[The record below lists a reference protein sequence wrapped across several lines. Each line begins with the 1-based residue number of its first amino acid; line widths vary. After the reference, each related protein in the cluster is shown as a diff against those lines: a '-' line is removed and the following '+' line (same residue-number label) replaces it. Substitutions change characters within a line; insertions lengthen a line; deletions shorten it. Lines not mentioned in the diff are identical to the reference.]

1 VARDSG
7 KESVASEL
15 LEAAD
20 DEISDDEAG
29 ESLNAIPEM
38 MRRLVAAGLSG
49 FFLTEEAFRKALGDT
64 VPKDWS
70 DFASEQSER
79 TRSELL
85 DRLSSEIGR
94 ALENVDVGAVLSDLL
109 AGSTVE
115 VKAEIRLKPNPAGGH
130 PKPKNKPKDS

>member
-1 VARDSG
+1 MARDSG
-7 KESVASEL
+7 EKSATSEL
-15 LEAAD
+15 LEDAQE
-20 DEISDDEAG
+20 EIGDDEAG
-29 ESLNAIPEM
+29 GARNAIPEM

-64 VPKDWS
+64 VPKDWA

-85 DRLSSEIGR
+85 DRLGAEIGR
-94 ALENVDVGAVLSDLL
+94 ALENVDLTAVLSQLL

-115 VKAEIRLKPNPAGGH
+115 VKAEIRLKPDPAGVGS
-130 PKPKNKPKDS
+130 KRKSTSTDD